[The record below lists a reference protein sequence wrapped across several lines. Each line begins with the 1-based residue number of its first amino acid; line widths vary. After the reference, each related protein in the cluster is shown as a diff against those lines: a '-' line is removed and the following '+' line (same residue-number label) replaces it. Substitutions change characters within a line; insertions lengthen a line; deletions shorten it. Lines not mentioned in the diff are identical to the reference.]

1 MAETLN
7 LVFEALIHQ
16 NVDVELLVAPVDF
29 ENGLETSQELIS
41 LWKGCSDY
49 ISDAVL
55 FASEGRSIDNP
66 AERRKG

>member
-16 NVDVELLVAPVDF
+16 NVDVKLLVAPVDF

-41 LWKGCSDY
+41 L
-49 ISDAVL
+49 
-55 FASEGRSIDNP
+55 
-66 AERRKG
+66 